1 MALAPDRSLQLP
13 SRSRSRSIS
22 RTRASVP
29 RTETAGRPIGGLG
42 RLFWLVVGLALG
54 GLAAPASGE
63 AAPDEFGGVWR
74 VSAYQQAEPVRSP
87 LAPLV
92 PPGPWRPTDRAVQLA
107 ALPMRSPLEDPAE
120 SARRVREAIPS
131 IASEIDPAKQIAALD
146 AALLFESVRDWEAA
160 RFATE
165 RAITYGADDFETWR
179 SLGRLALRTGDGALA
194 EAAQLAAL
202 SHLPSTTDAILFVE
216 LRAKVHRDLATIYLL
231 DGRERD
237 AAIALENAKGLAPA
251 GRVMSVWTSRQLFPI
266 ALRPRPIPGA
276 PPPVWPERR
285 QDSNWAA
292 AGRMGSEIWN
302 AIPPQGRARLEA
314 GIAWLSEDARRSTL
328 TTIAIV
334 VIGLL
339 LLLRSIRQRGD
350 LIVTVEYPEELRG
363 VFRVR
368 VANARS
374 RPRRSTGDIRGQILK
389 GGVSTRY
396 ERHLV
401 NRETQF
407 HRMLS
412 RRYAVT
418 VEGVLLDPATEEI
431 LDDFSARKMVRV
443 RHRRTVRLD
452 FDAQPERCPVDVHA
466 YWHDR
471 PAEDVSIVAA
481 GQPATLT
488 RSHENHV
495 RLRLEKGRHRL
506 VVGAGDRIVEREVDV
521 KTHRST
527 RVRMDLAGADV
538 VFKGCPPAV
547 EPYLHDDIEG
557 VARALERDGQGLLAY
572 RMLARQHAENGR
584 AERAADYYE
593 TAGDSEAA
601 ARIRAELGDYE
612 RAARLYEQAELP
624 LEAAPMWQRAGRLV
638 QAGQAFE
645 AARDFDRA
653 VECYR
658 EADEVGMWI
667 NALEKRGQTFQAATL
682 ALENGQRSRAIRL
695 LQLIPQDDTDFA
707 EASWLIV
714 GAFER
719 EGHFDLAAQKL
730 EQHIAN
736 FPQRNAPAD
745 RFSKLAELHESAGNI
760 ERALDVLENLRH
772 REPTY
777 PNIASRIELLK
788 KQRSAAD
795 RIGRS
800 SSPTSIPDTPT
811 AFVSEYRYEILEE
824 IGRGGMGVVFKARD
838 RRLDRVV
845 ALKRLPEDLRRH
857 QPRAM
862 QLFLREAQAAAR
874 LNHPNIVT
882 VHDTDQED
890 GHFFITMELLDG
902 EPFNRILRERGTL
915 SVTHAVAV
923 GLQVASALEYAHGQ
937 GVVHRDVKTANLFLT
952 TENVV
957 KVMDFGL
964 AKMFEDVRAGTTV
977 VSGTPYYM
985 SPEQIVGGAVDQR
998 TDLYSLGVTLFELAT
1013 GVVPF
1018 AQGDIAY
1025 HHRHTAPPDPREIH
1039 SGLPDAFAELLL
1051 DLLAKDPDVRCQ
1063 NAGEVIRRLQAIQRE
1078 LRALA
1083 APTPTS

>member
-1 MALAPDRSLQLP
+1 MSRAASAGGVERTGRPERRSGSRLVLFCVCMAALVPALVGEADSDTRIE
-13 SRSRSRSIS
+13 R
-22 RTRASVP
+22 RASALRQV
-29 RTETAGRPIGGLG
+29 EPI
-42 RLFWLVVGLALG
+42 
-54 GLAAPASGE
+54 
-63 AAPDEFGGVWR
+63 
-74 VSAYQQAEPVRSP
+74 RSP
-87 LAPLV
+87 LAPSV
-92 PPGPWRPTDRAVQLA
+92 PPGPWSSTARAESLRF
-107 ALPMRSPLEDPAE
+107 LPLRSPLEDPEEGLRRIRDFFPTFGTTVEPDPKRQAA
-120 SARRVREAIPS
+120 AR
-131 IASEIDPAKQIAALD
+131 D
-146 AALLFESVRDWEAA
+146 AARLFESVGDWEAA

-165 RAITYGADDFETWR
+165 RAIEFGANDFETWR
-179 SLGRLALRTGDGALA
+179 ALGRLALHTGDGALA

-202 SHLPSTTDAILFVE
+202 SHLPSTADAILFVE
-216 LRAKVHRDLATIYLL
+216 LRAKVHRDLAILYQL

-237 AAIALENAKGLAPA
+237 AAIAFENSRGLASA
-251 GRVMSVWTSRQLFPI
+251 GPGMSTWMSRQMFP
-266 ALRPRPIPGA
+266 LQFRRRSEPGA
-276 PPPVWPERR
+276 PAPEWPERPLDTR
-285 QDSNWAA
+285 WAA
-292 AGRMGSEIWN
+292 AGRVAAEAWN
-302 AIPPQGRARLEA
+302 LVPSQGRARVESMI
-314 GIAWLSEDARRSTL
+314 GWMGEDTRRRTFS
-328 TTIAIV
+328 TIAIV
-334 VIGLL
+334 ALGLL
-339 LLLRSIRQRGD
+339 LLLRTIRQRGD
-350 LIVTVEYPEELRG
+350 LIVTVEYPDELRG

-368 VANARS
+368 VTNGRA
-374 RPRRSTGDIRGQILK
+374 RPRRPSGDLRSQILK

-431 LDDFSARKMVRV
+431 LDEFTARKMVRV

-452 FDAQPERCPVDVHA
+452 FDAQPERCPVDVLA
-466 YWHDR
+466 FWHDR
-471 PAEDVSIVAA
+471 PAEDVTIVAA
-481 GQPATLT
+481 DQPVTLT

-506 VVGAGDRIVEREVDV
+506 VVGAGDRIVEREIDV
-521 KTHRST
+521 QTHRST

-547 EPYLHDDIEG
+547 EPYLHGDIEG
-557 VARALERDGQGLLAY
+557 VARALERDGQALLAY
-572 RMLARQHAENGR
+572 RMLARHHAEHGR
-584 AERAADYYE
+584 SERAADYYE
-593 TAGDSEAA
+593 TAGDCDAA
-601 ARIRAELGDYE
+601 ALIRAELGDYE
-612 RAARLYEQAELP
+612 RAARLYDQAKLP
-624 LEAAPMWQRAGRLV
+624 LEAAQMWQRAGRLV
-638 QAGQAFE
+638 QAGQAYE

-653 VECYR
+653 IDCYR

-667 NALEKRGQTFQAATL
+667 NALEKRGQVFQAATL

-695 LQLIPQDDTDFA
+695 LQLIGHDDAEFA

-730 EQHIAN
+730 EQHIASH
-736 FPQRNAPAD
+736 PRRNAPAD
-745 RFSKLAELHESAGNI
+745 RYSKLAELHESAGNL
-760 ERALDVLENLRH
+760 ERSLEVLEDLRQ

-795 RIGRS
+795 RLGRAS
-800 SSPTSIPDTPT
+800 AGNPIPDTPT
-811 AFVSEYRYEILEE
+811 EFVSAYRYEILEE

-915 SVTHAVAV
+915 SVAHAVAV

-937 GVVHRDVKTANLFLT
+937 GIVHRDVKTANLFLT

-964 AKMFEDVRAGTTV
+964 AKMFEEVRAGTTV

-1013 GVVPF
+1013 GEVPF

-1025 HHRHTAPPDPREIH
+1025 HHRHTPPPDPRVVH
-1039 SGLPDAFAELLL
+1039 PGLPDAFAELLL
-1051 DLLAKDPDVRCQ
+1051 DLLAKDPDLRCQ
-1063 NAGEVIRRLQAIQRE
+1063 NAGEVTRRLQAIQRE
-1078 LRALA
+1078 LRAAA
-1083 APTPTS
+1083 APGPTA